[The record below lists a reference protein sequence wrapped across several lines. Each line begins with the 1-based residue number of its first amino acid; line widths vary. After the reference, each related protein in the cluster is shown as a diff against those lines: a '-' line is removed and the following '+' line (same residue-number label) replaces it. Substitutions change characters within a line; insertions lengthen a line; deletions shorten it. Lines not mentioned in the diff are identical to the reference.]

1 MKRLLASVAAT
12 VLSLT
17 PVLAQDCTPTVTT
30 VDPGKLTVAVYDYPP
45 FNIVA
50 ADGSVS
56 GIDPSR
62 SPPRSPPRT
71 AWKWSRW

>member
-30 VDPGKLTVAVYDYPP
+30 VDPGSVER
-45 FNIVA
+45 F
-50 ADGSVS
+50 DGLAES
-56 GIDPSR
+56 GEIGRQDGGGNLDWPMGCGGGQEDS
-62 SPPRSPPRT
+62 
-71 AWKWSRW
+71 